1 MEDSVKLTSS
11 ISGRATQEGKKRS
24 INECCDRMVPGTD
37 FSPVILNSLGGREYS
52 SYEEIVSV
60 DELTNKQKSVSH
72 FQIRI

>member
-1 MEDSVKLTSS
+1 MAELLRRERNVALMN
-11 ISGRATQEGKKRS
+11 A
-24 INECCDRMVPGTD
+24 DRTVPGTD
-37 FSPVILNSLGGREYS
+37 FSPVVLNSLGGREYN